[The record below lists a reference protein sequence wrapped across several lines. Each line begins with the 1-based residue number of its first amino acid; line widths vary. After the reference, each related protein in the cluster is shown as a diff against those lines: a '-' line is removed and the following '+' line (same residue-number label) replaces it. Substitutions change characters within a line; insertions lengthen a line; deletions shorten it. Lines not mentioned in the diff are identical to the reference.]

1 VEIFKDINKLKE
13 WRKLQ
18 SKKIGLIPTMG
29 AIHNGHLSLI
39 QKSKQLCNQTIVS
52 IFVNPIQFNQ
62 KKDFNN
68 YPKPVENDI
77 NILNSENVDALFLP
91 TNNSMYPNKYST
103 FVNESKVS
111 SGLEGKSRPGHFK
124 GVTTIVAKLFNIINP
139 TDVFFGEKDA
149 QQLRVIQRMVIDLN
163 FDINII
169 PCPTI
174 REKSGLAMSSRNKN
188 LNKVDFNNASIIYK
202 GLKLAE
208 TALNSGEISV
218 VNFKKFIKAKINTV
232 KNAEVIYVSI
242 ANSETLVELNE
253 INSNQILISVAV
265 QFGDVRLIDNITYS
279 FS

>member
-1 VEIFKDINKLKE
+1 MEIFKDINSLKE

-39 QKSKQLCNQTIVS
+39 QKSKQLCNHTIVS
-52 IFVNPIQFNQ
+52 IFVNPIQFNK
-62 KKDFNN
+62 KKDFNK

-77 NILNSENVDALFLP
+77 NILNSKNVDALFLP

-111 SGLEGKSRPGHFK
+111 SGLEGESRPGHFK

-169 PCPTI
+169 PCPII

-208 TALNSGEISV
+208 TALNNGEISV
-218 VNFKKFIKAKINTV
+218 VNLKKFIKAKINTV

-253 INSNQILISVAV
+253 INSKQILISVAV
-265 QFGDVRLIDNITYS
+265 QFGDIRLIDNITYS

>member
-1 VEIFKDINKLKE
+1 VEIFKDINTLKE

-218 VNFKKFIKAKINTV
+218 VNLKKFIKAKINTV

>member
-1 VEIFKDINKLKE
+1 MEIFKDINKLKE

-218 VNFKKFIKAKINTV
+218 VNLKKFIKAKINTV

>member
-1 VEIFKDINKLKE
+1 MEIFKDINTLKE

-218 VNFKKFIKAKINTV
+218 VNLKKFIKAKINTV